1 MSNNVPVNR
10 YIYLSIVLGLVVV
23 KVLRTEDPA
32 TVQANL
38 AKLGSLRPTTTV
50 SLPVLYFDP
59 HRGQLMKEPS
69 LQSTPVLSFC
79 T

>member
-32 TVQANL
+32 TVQQNWA
-38 AKLGSLRPTTTV
+38 AYQV
-50 SLPVLYFDP
+50 
-59 HRGQLMKEPS
+59 Q
-69 LQSTPVLSFC
+69 
-79 T
+79 